1 MTYLSDTVEILERL
15 EDIDR
20 FELLLMGELGL
31 LEELP
36 TDFLLRNMEEKAEV
50 MEFFVARLA
59 SLPKK
64 IIQNYILQLGT
75 SMITVVAFHI
85 ELGGIQEIFMSQS
98 CQKWSI

>member
-1 MTYLSDTVEILERL
+1 MKFRIKILTYLSDTVEILERL

-59 SLPKK
+59 SLPENR
-64 IIQNYILQLGT
+64 IQNSKPHNSGLLHQ
-75 SMITVVAFHI
+75 SEFFHYC
-85 ELGGIQEIFMSQS
+85 EVFHYFDG
-98 CQKWSI
+98 

>member
-36 TDFLLRNMEEKAEV
+36 TDFLLRNMEEKADV

-59 SLPKK
+59 SLPEK
-64 IIQNYILQLGT
+64 IIQNYILGT
-75 SMITVVAFHI
+75 SMITFVAFHI